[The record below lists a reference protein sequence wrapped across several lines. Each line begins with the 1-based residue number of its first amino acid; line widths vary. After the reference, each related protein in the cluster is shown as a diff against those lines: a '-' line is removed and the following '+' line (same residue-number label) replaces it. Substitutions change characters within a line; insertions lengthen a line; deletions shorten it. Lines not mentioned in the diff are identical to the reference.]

1 MGFMSSVVILRIKDP
16 GPEATNLLARL
27 EKELN
32 VGAQP
37 QTAGYVPIALD
48 HLDDDAAE
56 ARVIEVLDGS
66 GVDWRQ
72 HLELRSQRV

>member
-1 MGFMSSVVILRIKDP
+1 MPAVVILRIKDP
-16 GPEATNLLARL
+16 GREATSLLALL

-48 HLDDDAAE
+48 HLDDAA
-56 ARVIEVLDGS
+56 AQDRVVEVLDGS

>member
-1 MGFMSSVVILRIKDP
+1 MGLMSAVVILRIKDP
-16 GPEATNLLARL
+16 GPEATRLLGLL
-27 EKELN
+27 ESELN

-48 HLDDDAAE
+48 HLDEAAAQ
-56 ARVIEVLDGS
+56 ARVLEVLEGS

-72 HLELRSQRV
+72 HLELRSQR

>member
-1 MGFMSSVVILRIKDP
+1 MGFMSAVVILRIKDP
-16 GPEATNLLARL
+16 GPEATRLLGLL
-27 EKELN
+27 ETELN

-48 HLDDDAAE
+48 HLDEAAAQ
-56 ARVIEVLDGS
+56 ARVVEVLDGS

-72 HLELRSQRV
+72 HLELRS